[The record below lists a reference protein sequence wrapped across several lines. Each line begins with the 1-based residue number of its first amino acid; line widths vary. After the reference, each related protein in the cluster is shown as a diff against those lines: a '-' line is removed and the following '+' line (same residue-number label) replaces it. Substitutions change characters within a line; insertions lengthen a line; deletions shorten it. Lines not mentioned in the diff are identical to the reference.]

1 MTPEEQRLLAVA
13 RAITDRSPVD
23 WAEAESSSADGS
35 LRETLRELKV
45 IAGIAALHGSDR
57 QADTPDRWG
66 PLTLLEHVG
75 HGSFADVYRALDTRL
90 DREVALK
97 LMRRVETYSD
107 PHGTTVID
115 EARLLA
121 RVRHP
126 NVVTIYGAD
135 RIEGRVGLWMEFV
148 RGRTLE

>member
-1 MTPEEQRLLAVA
+1 MTPEERHLLEVA
-13 RAITDRSPVD
+13 RAITERSPVD
-23 WAEAESSSADGS
+23 WDEADRAVADGP
-35 LRETLRELKV
+35 LRETLRELRV

-57 QADTPDRWG
+57 QPDTLERWG
-66 PLTLLEHVG
+66 PLALLEHVG
-75 HGSFADVYRALDTRL
+75 HGSFGDVYRALDTRL

-97 LMRRVETYSD
+97 LMRRADPQSD
-107 PHGTTVID
+107 PLGTSVID

-135 RIEGRVGLWMEFV
+135 RIEGRVGLW
-148 RGRTLE
+148 